1 MSAHRR
7 SREGSW
13 SGELIFALLL
23 TGAAAGFGNFW
34 RFPYLVG
41 EYGGGAFLLLYLLC
55 LGALGLPL
63 LAAEIMIGRLGRGS
77 PVQALSKLAA
87 REGLWPTW
95 QLIGWFSLL
104 GCCLLLATYS
114 VVGGWALAYI
124 FRAASGAFGD
134 LDTLQATE
142 VFQQLI
148 RDPER
153 LLAWHTLF
161 LGFAMMVV
169 ARGVRWGLEEAA
181 RWFVPMLF
189 GLLVLLIGYTAAA
202 GGHFAAA
209 LGVMFMPKL
218 AALSWDSLWLAMRH
232 AFYTLTLGLGVA
244 LTLGAYLDER
254 VPVLRVSLYVVLGD
268 TLLGILAGLM
278 VFPVLFGAGLPSS
291 SGPTL
296 VFQTMPLALGQMPNG
311 TWFGTLFFLLLV
323 FAAWTSAIA
332 LLEPMVAHLMER
344 RGLERSQATSYAGIL
359 VWLLGVAALL
369 SLSIWAHVRPLR
381 WLGGLS
387 DSSLFDIFTFLA
399 ADVLLPVSGLA
410 LAILIGWRVSARTA
424 ELELG
429 SGPGFKIW
437 RLLIRYVT
445 PIGLLLILADGLGF
459 L

>member
-7 SREGSW
+7 SQEGFW
-13 SGELIFALLL
+13 TSGPIFALAL

-34 RFPYLVG
+34 RFPYLIG
-41 EYGGGAFLLLYLLC
+41 EHGGGAFLLLYLLC
-55 LGALGLPL
+55 LAGLGLPL
-63 LAAEIMIGRLGRGS
+63 LVAEVLIGRRGRGS
-77 PVQALSKLAA
+77 PVRAISDVAA
-87 REGLWPTW
+87 REGRWPAW
-95 QLIGWFSLL
+95 QLIGWISLL

-134 LDTLQATE
+134 LDALQTTE

-169 ARGVRWGLEEAA
+169 ARGIRWGLEEAA

-189 GLLVLLIGYTAAA
+189 GLLLLLVGYTAAA
-202 GGHFAAA
+202 SGQFSAT
-209 LGVMFMPKL
+209 L
-218 AALSWDSLWLAMRH
+218 AAMLWPDISSLGWDSVLLAMRH
-232 AFYTLTLGLGVA
+232 AFYTLSLGLGVA
-244 LTLGAYLDER
+244 LTLGSYLEDR
-254 VPVLRVSLYVVLGD
+254 VSVLRVSLFVVLGD

-278 VFPVLFGAGLPSS
+278 VFPVLFSGGLPST
-291 SGPTL
+291 SGPAL
-296 VFQTMPLALGQMPNG
+296 VFQTMPLALAQMPNG
-311 TWFGTLFFLLLV
+311 TWFGALFFLLLV

-332 LLEPMVAHLMER
+332 MLEPLVAHLMER
-344 RGLERSQATSYAGIL
+344 RGLERAPATSYAGIL
-359 VWLLGVAALL
+359 VWLLGVVALL

-381 WLGGLS
+381 SLERFE
-387 DSSLFDIFTFLA
+387 DSSLFDIFTFFS
-399 ADVLLPVSGLA
+399 ADVLLPLSGLA
-410 LAILIGWRVSARTA
+410 LAVFVGWRVSARTA

-429 SGPGFKIW
+429 TGAGFKAW

-445 PIGLLLILADGLGF
+445 PIGLLVVFANGLGLF
-459 L
+459 